1 MNANENMKWDIT
13 TLIMKCIEYHEIY
26 CISYYGV
33 VLKYVIMTIMC
44 IAVFIIMGIAVSPK
58 FGYHVPS
65 IVAFDESISS
75 LIYNSGSNL
84 TDDFM
89 ILMSMYGRE
98 IVWLAVIVFM
108 SIFAGWKGK
117 KIAVIIVISF
127 LIIIPLNTLFKNLFE
142 RNRPPVE
149 RLEIHN
155 PEKTDFA
162 YPSGHASIVAA
173 GALTLLI
180 LFRREKELVF
190 SIILACEAA
199 LVCIS
204 RIYVGDHYFFDV
216 IGGAL
221 LGAGIA
227 LLSISLSRYLDP
239 IMTGV
244 RKYIEK
250 EH

>member
-1 MNANENMKWDIT
+1 
-13 TLIMKCIEYHEIY
+13 
-26 CISYYGV
+26 
-33 VLKYVIMTIMC
+33 
-44 IAVFIIMGIAVSPK
+44 
-58 FGYHVPS
+58 
-65 IVAFDESISS
+65 
-75 LIYNSGSNL
+75 
-84 TDDFM
+84 M

-149 RLEIHN
+149 RLEIHK

-244 RKYIEK
+244 RKYLEK

>member
-1 MNANENMKWDIT
+1 MKCDIT
-13 TLIMKCIEYHEIY
+13 TLIMKCMQYHEIY

-58 FGYHVPS
+58 FGYQVPS
-65 IVAFDESISS
+65 IITLDESISS

-108 SIFAGWKGK
+108 SIFAGWRGK

-127 LIIIPLNTLFKNLFE
+127 LIIIPLNTLFKNFFE

-149 RLEIHN
+149 GLEVHV
-155 PEKTDFA
+155 PDKMDFA

-173 GALTLLI
+173 GALILII
-180 LFRREKELVF
+180 LFRREKELAF

-239 IMTGV
+239 IMIGV
-244 RKYIEK
+244 RKYLEK
-250 EH
+250 AH

>member
-1 MNANENMKWDIT
+1 MKWDIT
-13 TLIMKCIEYHEIY
+13 PLIVKCIQYHEIY

-33 VLKYVIMTIMC
+33 VLIYVFMTIIC

-58 FGYHVPS
+58 SGYQVPS
-65 IVAFDESISS
+65 VIALDESISS

-84 TDDFM
+84 ADDFM

-108 SIFAGWKGK
+108 SIFAGWRGK

-149 RLEIHN
+149 GLEVHV
-155 PEKTDFA
+155 PDKMDFA

-173 GALTLLI
+173 GALILII

-204 RIYVGDHYFFDV
+204 RIYVGDHYFLDV

-244 RKYIEK
+244 RKYLEK
-250 EH
+250 AH

>member
-1 MNANENMKWDIT
+1 
-13 TLIMKCIEYHEIY
+13 
-26 CISYYGV
+26 
-33 VLKYVIMTIMC
+33 MC

-58 FGYHVPS
+58 FGYQVPF
-65 IVAFDESISS
+65 IITFDESISS

-98 IVWLAVIVFM
+98 IVWLAVIVIM

-149 RLEIHN
+149 RLEIHI

-173 GALTLLI
+173 GALTLII
-180 LFRREKELVF
+180 LFRREKELAF
-190 SIILACEAA
+190 TIILTCEAA

-244 RKYIEK
+244 RKYLEK

>member
-1 MNANENMKWDIT
+1 
-13 TLIMKCIEYHEIY
+13 
-26 CISYYGV
+26 
-33 VLKYVIMTIMC
+33 MC

-180 LFRREKELVF
+180 LFRREKE
-190 SIILACEAA
+190 
-199 LVCIS
+199 
-204 RIYVGDHYFFDV
+204 
-216 IGGAL
+216 
-221 LGAGIA
+221 
-227 LLSISLSRYLDP
+227 
-239 IMTGV
+239 
-244 RKYIEK
+244 
-250 EH
+250 